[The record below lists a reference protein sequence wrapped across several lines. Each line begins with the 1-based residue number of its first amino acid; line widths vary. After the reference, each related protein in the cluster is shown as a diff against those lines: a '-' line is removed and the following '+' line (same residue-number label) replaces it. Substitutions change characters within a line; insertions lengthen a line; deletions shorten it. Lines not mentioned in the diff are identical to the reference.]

1 MKKVFVLFL
10 TLFLSVSTF
19 NGVVLAQTNTT
30 TVTETPTTVTETPTT
45 VTETPETPTPTEEVV
60 QMSFH
65 QDIKTKFIDGG
76 WQFMAV
82 TLLCLIFGLAIA
94 IERIITLSLATV
106 NTKKLV
112 AELQGYIEKGDI
124 AGAQNVCKAT
134 PGPTAE
140 VLGQGLKHYD
150 EGIDAVEKA
159 IVSNGSLQ
167 TGYLEKGLVWMALFI
182 ALGPMLGFLGTVW
195 GMIGAFDSIQ
205 KAGDIQ
211 PSMVAGGIKVAL
223 LTTVLGLIVA
233 MILQIFYNF
242 ITSKVDSLVSGM
254 EDATISLV
262 DIIIDV
268 KKAEAKNAVA
278 GK

>member
-10 TLFLSVSTF
+10 TLFLSVGTY
-19 NGVVLAQTNTT
+19 NNVVLAQDDTTNNTT
-30 TVTETPTTVTETPTT
+30 VVADQPDPVTDQ
-45 VTETPETPTPTEEVV
+45 PETPITTTEPLVEK
-60 QMSFH
+60 SFH

-76 WQFMAV
+76 WQFMAIV
-82 TLLCLIFGLAIA
+82 LICLILGLAIA

-112 AELQGYIEKGDI
+112 ADLKGAIENGDI
-124 AGAQNVCKAT
+124 AGAQNICKAT

-159 IVSNGSLQ
+159 IVSNGSVQMGL
-167 TGYLEKGLVWMALFI
+167 LEKGLVWLALFI
-182 ALGPMLGFLGTVW
+182 ALAPMLGFMGTVL
-195 GMIGAFDSIQ
+195 GMISAFDSIQ

-223 LTTVLGLIVA
+223 LTTVFGLVVA
-233 MILQIFYNF
+233 MILQVFYNY
-242 ITSKVDSLVSGM
+242 ITSKVESLVNSM

-262 DIIIDV
+262 DILIDV
-268 KKAEAKNAVA
+268 KKSTANKSVN
-278 GK
+278 

>member
-1 MKKVFVLFL
+1 MKKVFVLIF
-10 TLFLSVSTF
+10 TLVLSVTTYNS
-19 NGVVLAQTNTT
+19 VVLAQDSVNTTTNT
-30 TVTETPTTVTETPTT
+30 TVTEPAPTTDQ
-45 VTETPETPTPTEEVV
+45 PETPVTTEEPAVE
-60 QMSFH
+60 MSFH

-112 AELQGYIEKGDI
+112 ADLKGYIESGDI
-124 AGAQNVCKAT
+124 AGAQNLCKAT

-140 VLGQGLKHYD
+140 VLGQGLKNYD
-150 EGIDAVEKA
+150 DGVDAVEKA

-167 TGYLEKGLVWMALFI
+167 TSYLEKGLVWVSLFI
-182 ALGPMLGFLGTVW
+182 ALAPMLGFLGTVW

-242 ITSKVDSLVSGM
+242 ITSKVDSLVSSM
-254 EDATISLV
+254 EDASISLV

-268 KKAEAKNAVA
+268 KKAEAAKANA

>member
-10 TLFLSVSTF
+10 TLFLSVSTY
-19 NGVVLAQTNTT
+19 NGIVLAQDTSTTNNT
-30 TVTETPTTVTETPTT
+30 TVTAEPTT

-124 AGAQNVCKAT
+124 QGAQNVCKAT